1 MTEEMEDL
9 EPQEEFELEPIS
21 RKVTLRLRVGLKY
34 ETVDS
39 EIIEIQEDGKIVLI
53 SPMSGSRP
61 RPVRSGSKIQ
71 IFQEILGGKD
81 IETEVTAVEQSFDSD
96 QEQCVVVTEQVGF
109 ESEWAVRSREFV
121 RERCN
126 FPVQLAFREQA
137 EDGPFYDCK
146 TEDLSGSG
154 MRVMVELE
162 ERSLFA
168 VGEELAVILDVPD
181 ILGDSGEQIVEGHL
195 LPAFPATIIRRY
207 VLDTRGSAGV
217 QCILG
222 IGFDTWSED
231 DEDIGDYLLRYVL
244 KLQIRNQALQND

>member
-96 QEQCVVVTEQVGF
+96 QEQLVVITEQVGF

-126 FPVQLAFREQA
+126 FPVQLAFRDQA

-162 ERSLFA
+162 ERSLFS

-207 VLDTRGSAGV
+207 VLDTRGGAGV

>member
-39 EIIEIQEDGKIVLI
+39 EIIEIQEDGKIVLV

-61 RPVRSGSKIQ
+61 RPVRAGSKIQ

-96 QEQCVVVTEQVGF
+96 QEQWVVITEQVGF

-126 FPVQLAFREQA
+126 FPVQLAFRDQA

-168 VGEELAVILDVPD
+168 VGDELAVILDVPD

-207 VLDTRGSAGV
+207 VLDTRGGSGV

>member
-39 EIIEIQEDGKIVLI
+39 EIIEIQEDGKIVLV

-61 RPVRSGSKIQ
+61 RPVRAGSKIQ

-96 QEQCVVVTEQVGF
+96 KEQWVVITEQVGF

-126 FPVQLAFREQA
+126 FPVQLAFRDQA

-168 VGEELAVILDVPD
+168 VGDELAVILDVPD

-207 VLDTRGSAGV
+207 VLDTRGGSGV

-222 IGFDTWSED
+222 IGFDAWSED

>member
-96 QEQCVVVTEQVGF
+96 QEQWVVITEQVGF

-126 FPVQLAFREQA
+126 FPVQLAFRDQA

-168 VGEELAVILDVPD
+168 VGDELAVILDVPD

-207 VLDTRGSAGV
+207 VLDTRGGSGV

>member
-53 SPMSGSRP
+53 SPMSESRP

-96 QEQCVVVTEQVGF
+96 QEQWVVITEQVGF

-126 FPVQLAFREQA
+126 FPVQLAFRDQA

-168 VGEELAVILDVPD
+168 VGDELAVILDVPD

-207 VLDTRGSAGV
+207 VLDTRAGSGV

-244 KLQIRNQALQND
+244 KLQIRNKALQND

>member
-96 QEQCVVVTEQVGF
+96 QEQWVVITEQVGF

-126 FPVQLAFREQA
+126 FPVQLAFRDQA

-168 VGEELAVILDVPD
+168 VGEELAGSLEVPD

-207 VLDTRGSAGV
+207 VLDTRGGAGV

>member
-96 QEQCVVVTEQVGF
+96 QEQWVVITEQVGF

-126 FPVQLAFREQA
+126 FPVQLAFRDQA

-162 ERSLFA
+162 ERSLFS

-181 ILGDSGEQIVEGHL
+181 ILGDSG
-195 LPAFPATIIRRY
+195 
-207 VLDTRGSAGV
+207 
-217 QCILG
+217 
-222 IGFDTWSED
+222 
-231 DEDIGDYLLRYVL
+231 
-244 KLQIRNQALQND
+244 

>member
-96 QEQCVVVTEQVGF
+96 QEQWVVVTEQVGF
-109 ESEWAVRSREFV
+109 ESEWAIRSREFV

-126 FPVQLAFREQA
+126 FPVQLAFRDQA

-181 ILGDSGEQIVEGHL
+181 ILADSGEQIVEGHL
-195 LPAFPATIIRRY
+195 LPAFPAPIIRRY
-207 VLDTRGSAGV
+207 VLDTRGGAGV

>member
-1 MTEEMEDL
+1 MAEEMEDL

-39 EIIEIQEDGKIVLI
+39 EIIEIQEDGKIVLV

-61 RPVRSGSKIQ
+61 RPVRAGSKIQ

-96 QEQCVVVTEQVGF
+96 KEQWVVITEQVGF

-126 FPVQLAFREQA
+126 FPVQLAFRDQA

-168 VGEELAVILDVPD
+168 VGDELAVILDVPD

-207 VLDTRGSAGV
+207 VLDTRGGSGV